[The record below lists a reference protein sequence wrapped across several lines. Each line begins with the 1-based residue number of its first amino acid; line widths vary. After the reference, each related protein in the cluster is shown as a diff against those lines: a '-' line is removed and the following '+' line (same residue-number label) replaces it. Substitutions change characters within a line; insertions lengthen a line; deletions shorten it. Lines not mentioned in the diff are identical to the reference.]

1 MVAKFVALD
10 PANPCHH
17 QAGLSG
23 AMDGYWAGR
32 SRWIMAGDGIFTDV
46 TDVQSITLPLDPC
59 YPKSQ

>member
-10 PANPCHH
+10 PANPCH

-32 SRWIMAGDGIFTDV
+32 SRWIMAGDGIFADV
-46 TDVQSITLPLDPC
+46 PCNQSPYPC
-59 YPKSQ
+59 YLKSQ

>member
-23 AMDGYWAGR
+23 AMDGY
-32 SRWIMAGDGIFTDV
+32 
-46 TDVQSITLPLDPC
+46 
-59 YPKSQ
+59 